1 MNDILKSARV
11 VEFFERAV
19 KNNWMGTLWEKYILV
34 DPKQKGGAGEIIV
47 EAFMKSEGH
56 TVEKPQ
62 DAGHDRIVNG
72 FKCEIKF
79 SLACSNSKKK
89 DGKLIDPDSFIFNH
103 IGALKSWEKF
113 IFCGINPE
121 ANNKNIRSYDSKQW
135 PPERLYIMCK
145 EDFVRHINGENPY
158 PFSRQQGGKKT
169 KNDDWMVSGRKAC
182 LALFALPFVK
192 EYKGQL

>member
-1 MNDILKSARV
+1 MNNILKSEQV
-11 VEFFERAV
+11 VRYFKSV
-19 KNNWMGTLWEKYILV
+19 KKNNWTGTPMEDYVLV

-135 PPERLYIMCK
+135 PSERLYIMCK
-145 EDFVRHINGENPY
+145 EDFVRHINGENSY
-158 PFSRQQGGKKT
+158 PFKRQQGGKKT